1 MTTSNPESEPHVEHT
16 TTANG
21 RANGVRQGYT
31 GGLVLSQLH
40 IGLAVGFT
48 LVACLTAFG
57 GGVIVGMW
65 YKASEQSAPISAA
78 VPAPTAEQPAQSQ
91 ESVSQPPESQA
102 SVTFYKTLTN
112 SSGAYAPL
120 TLAPTP
126 ATSGA
131 SGSAKGAAAAAPSPA
146 AAGMTSGA
154 KTAASGVTP
163 TRGTPTGGAV
173 DSPKA
178 ATAAKATAVAVTTT
192 KTPPGATRTAAVR
205 ESQKPTKAVPA
216 AKAVPA
222 EAATATAQKPVAP
235 ARQAEKDMGLQRPA
249 SAPAVPPAKVTSAED
264 FSVQVGSFGSSEQ
277 AERLRTSLAQKGYP
291 ARVQLSSVPGQGLRY
306 RVRVGS
312 YAERTAADQT
322 AHHLTAQEQV
332 PAIVAGK
339 D

>member
-1 MTTSNPESEPHVEHT
+1 VEHT

-21 RANGVRQGYT
+21 MANGIRQGYT

-65 YKASEQSAPISAA
+65 YKASEQSAPLSAA
-78 VPAPTAEQPAQSQ
+78 GPSPMAEQPAQSQ
-91 ESVSQPPESQA
+91 EPVSQAPEPQA
-102 SVTFYKTLTN
+102 PVTFYKTLTN
-112 SSGAYAPL
+112 SNGAYAPL

-126 ATSGA
+126 TISGT
-131 SGSAKGAAAAAPSPA
+131 P
-146 AAGMTSGA
+146 
-154 KTAASGVTP
+154 TAASGATP
-163 TRGTPTGGAV
+163 TRGTPTGGAA

-178 ATAAKATAVAVTTT
+178 VTPVKATTAVVPPAKTSSGTTRTVAVS
-192 KTPPGATRTAAVR
+192 
-205 ESQKPTKAVPA
+205 ESQKHPKAVSGS
-216 AKAVPA
+216 KVSPA
-222 EAATATAQKPVAP
+222 EAVASAGSTKTAALSAAATTTAAQKPVAS
-235 ARQAEKDMGLQRPA
+235 ARQSGKDIGVQQPA
-249 SAPAVPPAKVTSAED
+249 SAPAVGPAKTTSAED
-264 FSVQVGSFGSSEQ
+264 FSVQVGSFGSSAQ

-291 ARVQLSSVPGQGLRY
+291 ARVQLSDVPGQGLRY

-312 YAERTAADQT
+312 YTDRTAADQT